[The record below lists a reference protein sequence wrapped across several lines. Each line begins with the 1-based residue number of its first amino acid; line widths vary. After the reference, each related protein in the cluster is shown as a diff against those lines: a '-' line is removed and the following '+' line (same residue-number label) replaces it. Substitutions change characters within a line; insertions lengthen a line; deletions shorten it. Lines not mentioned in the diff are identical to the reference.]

1 MMGSEAILSIAISAG
16 SVESESD
23 SASSD
28 SSVDD
33 LEQSSQGFAYAVEND
48 LLEEEVLLA
57 DDSSDEDDEIDARET
72 ESNDSW

>member
-57 DDSSDEDDEIDARET
+57 DDSSDEDDEIDAQET

>member
-48 LLEEEVLLA
+48 LLEEVLLA